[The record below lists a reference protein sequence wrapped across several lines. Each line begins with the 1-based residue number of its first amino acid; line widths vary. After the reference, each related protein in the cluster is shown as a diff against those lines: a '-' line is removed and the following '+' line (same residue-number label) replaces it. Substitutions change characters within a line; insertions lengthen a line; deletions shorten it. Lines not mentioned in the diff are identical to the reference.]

1 MGPDTLEFRVTG
13 DKRIRGICTDWPLNG
28 DCALPCTAHVTIPER
43 EGERDCGCQQ
53 CEIGEA
59 NARDR
64 RAAIAQRH

>member
-1 MGPDTLEFRVTG
+1 MGPDTLEFRFTG
-13 DKRIRGICTDWPLNG
+13 AKRTRGIRTYWPLNG
-28 DCALPCTAHVTIPER
+28 DRALPCTAHVTIPER
-43 EGERDCGCQQ
+43 EEERGCGCQQ